1 MQEDLRVSKSTII
14 DLWDDLNKK
23 NEGSWLSVLSGSMA
37 PLLQIDDKVLIRSVK
52 PDEIR
57 FGDIV
62 VFKDADRL
70 VVHRVIRKYRSKD
83 EGGLK
88 FIQKGDATTNAEI
101 SSEED
106 VVGRVVSI
114 NKNDRVIEH
123 NKGIWMLY
131 NIFITLFS
139 TSVYYLKPR
148 NRTLK
153 GISRYFFNIVRSCSN
168 FILKRI

>member
-1 MQEDLRVSKSTII
+1 MQIGSGVSKSTII
-14 DLWDDLNKK
+14 DLWNDLNKK

-70 VVHRVIRKYRSKD
+70 VVHRVIRKYRSK
-83 EGGLK
+83 ESGGLS
-88 FIQKGDATTNAEI
+88 FVQKGDATTTAEI
-101 SSEED
+101 SSEDE

-114 NKNDRVIEH
+114 DKNGRVIEH
-123 NKGIWMLY
+123 NKGIWKLY
-131 NIFITLFS
+131 NILITLFS
-139 TSVYYLKPR
+139 TLVYYIKPR
-148 NRTLK
+148 NRILK
-153 GISRYFFNIVRSCSN
+153 RISRFFFNMVISCSN